1 MDRQRM
7 EREKISPKS
16 GPKSGRKEGSLSK
29 NSLLGVQ

>member
-7 EREKISPKS
+7 EREKISPKFE
-16 GPKSGRKEGSLSK
+16 PKSRRNEGSLSK